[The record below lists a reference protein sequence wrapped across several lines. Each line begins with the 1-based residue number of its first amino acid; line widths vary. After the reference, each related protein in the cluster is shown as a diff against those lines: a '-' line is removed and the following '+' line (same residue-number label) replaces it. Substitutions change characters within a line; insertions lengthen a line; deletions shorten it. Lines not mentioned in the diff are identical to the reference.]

1 MMTAPPDRHEDEL
14 PRDTPQDPPAPSQQT
29 SWPDAP
35 SRDALQLIAEGVTQL
50 AGFGVAAIS
59 AVREDGKME
68 VMAVAGSDAARLELQ
83 GRRTPVDR
91 LAGELEK
98 ADDWGLLRFVP
109 HERLDPDAGEDWGW
123 VPDIA
128 PIEAED
134 AWHPLDMLVAPLY
147 DDDDQLRGS
156 LAIDLPL
163 DGRRPGQGQRAVLN
177 QYAEQA
183 RRSVLVALERERLAE
198 RVRMADAARRI
209 VRTATAQLSLDRI
222 VADSRE
228 ALIDGFRAAGM
239 WLQTFDRED
248 HGARGEIY
256 SSDGS
261 HIHPTPDLVAIA
273 EASARRAWEQQQA
286 AVVAPYREFGPTI
299 SPAQGELVLEFLAE
313 IGVESLLFTPLGA
326 GPECLGN
333 LVLTRAAGA
342 PEWTEAEAA
351 TALDIGHDLGRAI
364 LNARIFEREHELV
377 EELQELDS
385 YKGRLIATVAHE
397 LKNPLTSVMGHL
409 EMLESS
415 PDFSGTT
422 RTSLNAMDRGTQRM
436 VRVIEDL
443 LLLSKIGDPDDP
455 VIAAPVD
462 LGRIVDDVVDLITVP
477 AEQKQIELTV
487 ELPTGPVF
495 ALGDHDEL
503 DRVAANLVS
512 NAVKYSPAAGSVRIV
527 VDRAGNDVLLT
538 VTDQGI
544 GISREDLM
552 QLGTEFFR
560 SSNPEAVAQ
569 PGTGLGL
576 AIVRRIVDRHGGRLE
591 VESELGRGSTF
602 RVWLPAADADR

>member
-123 VPDIA
+123 VPDID
-128 PIEAED
+128 PIDGED

-147 DDDDQLRGS
+147 DDDGELHGA
-156 LAIDLPL
+156 LAMDLPV
-163 DGRRPGQGQRAVLN
+163 DGRRPGRAQRAVLN
-177 QYAEQA
+177 KYAEQA
-183 RRSVLVALERERLAE
+183 RRAVLVALERERLAE

-228 ALIDGFRAAGM
+228 ALAEGFRAAGM
-239 WLQTFDRED
+239 WLQTFDRD
-248 HGARGEIY
+248 GYGGARGELY

-261 HIHPTPDLVAIA
+261 HVHLTPELIEIA
-273 EASARRAWEQQQA
+273 EGAAHRAWEQQQVV
-286 AVVAPYREFGPTI
+286 VVAPDRAFSAALSAE
-299 SPAQGELVLEFLAE
+299 QGALVLAFLRE

-342 PEWTEAEAA
+342 PEWTEAEAT

-364 LNARIFEREHELV
+364 LNARIFEREHQLV
-377 EELQELDS
+377 EELQQLDT
-385 YKGRLIATVAHE
+385 YKGQLLATVAHE

-415 PDFSGTT
+415 PDLTGTT
-422 RTSLNAMDRGTQRM
+422 RSSLNAMDRGARRM

-443 LLLSKIGDPDDP
+443 LLLSKVGDPDDP
-455 VIAAPVD
+455 MIAAPVD
-462 LGRIVDDVVDLITVP
+462 LARIVDDVVDLITVP
-477 AEQKQIELTV
+477 AEQKQLEITV
-487 ELPTGPVF
+487 ELPAGPVF

-512 NAVKYSPAAGSVRIV
+512 NAVKYTPASGTVRIV
-527 VDRAGNDVLLT
+527 VDRTGDDVVLT
-538 VTDQGI
+538 VADEGI
-544 GISREDLM
+544 GISQDDLLR
-552 QLGTEFFR
+552 LGTEFFR

-576 AIVRRIVDRHGGRLE
+576 AIVRRIVNRHGGRLE
-591 VESELGRGSTF
+591 IQSDLGLGSTF
-602 RVWLPAADADR
+602 QVWLPAASA

>member
-1 MMTAPPDRHEDEL
+1 MT
-14 PRDTPQDPPAPSQQT
+14 RDTPQDPSATSPPT
-29 SWPDAP
+29 SWSDAP

-68 VMAVAGSDAARLELQ
+68 VMAVAGSDAAREQLQ

-91 LAGELEK
+91 LTNELEK

-109 HERLDPDAGEDWGW
+109 HERLDESAGQDWGW
-123 VPDIA
+123 VPDIE
-128 PIEAED
+128 PIDGTED
-134 AWHPLDMLVAPLY
+134 AWHPLDLLVAPLY
-147 DDDDQLRGS
+147 DDDGELRGS
-156 LAIDLPL
+156 LAIDLPF
-163 DGRRPGQGQRAVLN
+163 DGRRPGQAQRAVLN

-183 RRSVLVALERERLAE
+183 RRAVLVALERERLAE

-228 ALIDGFRAAGM
+228 ALVEGFRAAGM
-239 WLQTFDRED
+239 WLQTFDRD
-248 HGARGEIY
+248 GHGGARGEIY

-261 HIHPTPDLVAIA
+261 HIHLTPELITIA
-273 EASARRAWEQQQA
+273 EVSAGAAWERQQA
-286 AVVAPYREFGPTI
+286 TVVSPYREFGPAIT
-299 SPAQGELVLEFLAE
+299 AEQGELVLAYLNE

-326 GPECLGN
+326 GPEVLGN

-377 EELQELDS
+377 EELQELDA
-385 YKGRLIATVAHE
+385 YKGQLIATVAHE

-415 PDFSGTT
+415 PDFTGHARS
-422 RTSLNAMDRGTQRM
+422 SLQAMDRGARRM
-436 VRVIEDL
+436 VRVIDDL
-443 LLLSKIGDPDDP
+443 LLLSKVGDPEESM
-455 VIAAPVD
+455 IAAPVD
-462 LGRIVDDVVDLITVP
+462 LRRVVDDVVDLTLVA
-477 AEQKQIELTV
+477 AEQKKLDV
-487 ELPTGPVF
+487 VVDLPGEPVF

-503 DRVAANLVS
+503 DRVAANLLS
-512 NAVKYSPAAGSVRIV
+512 NAVKYTPASGAVRISV
-527 VDRAGNDVLLT
+527 ERVGNDVLLL
-538 VTDQGI
+538 VADEGI
-544 GISREDLM
+544 GISQEDLL

-576 AIVRRIVDRHGGRLE
+576 AIVRRIVDRHGGQLE
-591 VESELGRGSTF
+591 IESELGSGSTF
-602 RVWLPAADADR
+602 RVWLPAAEPEA

>member
-1 MMTAPPDRHEDEL
+1 MS
-14 PRDTPQDPPAPSQQT
+14 RDIPQDPIAPAESLDW
-29 SWPDAP
+29 SDAP
-35 SRDALQLIAEGVTQL
+35 SRDAIQLIAEGVTQL

-59 AVREDGKME
+59 AVREDGKLE
-68 VMAVAGSDAARLELQ
+68 VMAVAGSDAAREQLH
-83 GRRTPVDR
+83 GVRTPVDR
-91 LAGELEK
+91 LSRELEK

-109 HERLDPDAGEDWGW
+109 HERLDPGAGDEWGW
-123 VPDIA
+123 VPDIE
-128 PIEAED
+128 PIDAED
-134 AWHPLDMLVAPLY
+134 AWHPLDLLVAPLY
-147 DDDDQLRGS
+147 DDDGDLRGS
-156 LAIDLPL
+156 LAIDLPI
-163 DGRRPGQGQRAVLN
+163 DGRRPGGVQRAVLN
-177 QYAEQA
+177 RYAERA
-183 RRSVLVALERERLAE
+183 RRAVLVALERERLAD

-228 ALIDGFRAAGM
+228 ALVEGFRAAGM
-239 WLQTFDRED
+239 WLQTFDRDD
-248 HGARGEIY
+248 HGGARGEIY

-261 HIHPTPDLVAIA
+261 HIRLTPELVAIA
-273 EASARRAWEQQQA
+273 EAAARVAWDQQQA
-286 AVVAPYREFGPTI
+286 AVVAPYREFGPSIT
-299 SPAQGELVLEFLAE
+299 PEQGELVLAFLAE

-333 LVLTRAAGA
+333 LVLTRAAGG

-397 LKNPLTSVMGHL
+397 LKNPLTSIMGHL

-415 PDFSGTT
+415 PDLTGTT
-422 RTSLNAMDRGTQRM
+422 RTSLNAMDRGAQRM

-443 LLLSKIGDPDDP
+443 LLLSKVGDPDDP

-462 LGRIVDDVVDLITVP
+462 LARVVDDVVDLTMVA
-477 AEQKQIELTV
+477 AEQKGLEVTV
-487 ELPTGPVF
+487 ELPAGPVF
-495 ALGDHDEL
+495 AHGDHDEL

-512 NAVKYSPAAGSVRIV
+512 NAVKYTRPSGSVRIV
-527 VDRAGNDVLLT
+527 LDRAGNDVVLT
-538 VTDQGI
+538 VADQGI
-544 GISREDLM
+544 GIGEEDLLR
-552 QLGTEFFR
+552 LGTEFFR

-591 VESELGRGSTF
+591 IESELGRGSTF
-602 RVWLPAADADR
+602 QVWLPAADPDD